1 MNKTE
6 LAKEIASRMSTTVS
20 ETLQFLNTMNEVV
33 SETISQNESVML
45 QNFGQYMP
53 WKQVARPGRNPR
65 TGEDCM
71 ISKRIS
77 VKFKPCKGLIK
88 KLNPQ

>member
-33 SETISQNESVML
+33 SETI
-45 QNFGQYMP
+45 
-53 WKQVARPGRNPR
+53 
-65 TGEDCM
+65 
-71 ISKRIS
+71 
-77 VKFKPCKGLIK
+77 
-88 KLNPQ
+88 